1 MEALDPSRG
10 AGRDGDS
17 LQNLVETLTK
27 PPTRFYLRHTPSTP
41 PRTRTTWPS
50 LPLPPDSTH
59 QASLS
64 AWSAEMPFA
73 QLVVG
78 APGSGKSTYCYGM
91 HQFMGAIGRM
101 SSVVNLDPANDRTN
115 YPCALDIRNLVTLEE
130 IMSDDKLGPNGGIL
144 YALEELEHNMEWLEE
159 GLKELGEDY
168 IIFDCPGQ
176 VELYTHHNS
185 LRNIFFRLQKIGYRL
200 VVVHLSDS
208 ICLTQPSLYISNLL
222 LALRAML
229 QMDLPHINVLSKI
242 DKVASYERLP
252 FNLEFYTEVQDLT
265 YLLPEL
271 EAENPSLR
279 SEKFARLNRAV
290 ANLIQDFGLVG
301 FEVLAVENK
310 KSMMHLLRVLDRA
323 SGYVFGGAE
332 GANDS
337 VWQVA
342 MRNEASLMG
351 VQDIQERWIDNK
363 EAYDEMEQRE
373 WEEQVRARAEAA
385 DAAQAADDDGDAIMD
400 VPRGIPNSGITVT
413 RTKK

>member
-1 MEALDPSRG
+1 
-10 AGRDGDS
+10 
-17 LQNLVETLTK
+17 
-27 PPTRFYLRHTPSTP
+27 
-41 PRTRTTWPS
+41 
-50 LPLPPDSTH
+50 
-59 QASLS
+59 
-64 AWSAEMPFA
+64 MPFA

-130 IMSDDKLGPNGGIL
+130 IMADDSLGPNGGIL

-332 GANDS
+332 GANDT

-351 VQDIQERWIDNK
+351 VQDIQERWVDNK

-385 DAAQAADDDGDAIMD
+385 DAAQAADEDGDAIMD